1 MKAKLRKAEEDI
13 RQKKKDDDY
22 YRKQADKDTKKIKNL
37 SGELTKLQIAKAK
50 VDKELKVLIVKSNK
64 AKISEGETKS
74 QEVSLDEV
82 EKLRQSL
89 KESGAEAKSAKEQTE
104 KFKKEL
110 EAREGDIRSW
120 KAQIDKLAKG
130 LEESDG
136 RTFTATAFASSR
148 LKKIETL
155 EASQTPPNQPKE
167 TVRDTSGNSA
177 TSQTIIRHCAKS
189 SRRRSD
195 WPLRLPRKLTAE
207 KRLVRNSRVGSAR

>member
-22 YRKQADKDTKKIKNL
+22 YRKQADKDTKKIENL

-120 KAQIDKLAKG
+120 KAEIDKLAKG

-136 RTFTATAFASSR
+136 RTLTATAFASSR

-155 EASQTPPNQPKE
+155 EATQTPPNKPKE
-167 TVRDTSGNSA
+167 TVRNTSENSA
-177 TSQTIIRHCAKS
+177 TSQPIIRHCAKS
-189 SRRRSD
+189 SRRQSD
-195 WPLRLPRKLTAE
+195 WPLRLPR
-207 KRLVRNSRVGSAR
+207 RLKA

>member
-13 RQKKKDDDY
+13 RQKKDDDY
-22 YRKQADKDTKKIKNL
+22 YRKQADKDTKKIENL

-50 VDKELKVLIVKSNK
+50 VDKELKVRIVKSNK

-110 EAREGDIRSW
+110 EAREGDIRS
-120 KAQIDKLAKG
+120 
-130 LEESDG
+130 
-136 RTFTATAFASSR
+136 
-148 LKKIETL
+148 
-155 EASQTPPNQPKE
+155 
-167 TVRDTSGNSA
+167 
-177 TSQTIIRHCAKS
+177 
-189 SRRRSD
+189 
-195 WPLRLPRKLTAE
+195 
-207 KRLVRNSRVGSAR
+207 

>member
-1 MKAKLRKAEEDI
+1 M
-13 RQKKKDDDY
+13 
-22 YRKQADKDTKKIKNL
+22 
-37 SGELTKLQIAKAK
+37 
-50 VDKELKVLIVKSNK
+50 KSNK

-89 KESGAEAKSAKEQTE
+89 KERGAEAKSAKEQTE

-120 KAQIDKLAKG
+120 KAQIDNLAKG

-136 RTFTATAFASSR
+136 RTLTATAFASSR

-167 TVRDTSGNSA
+167 TVRNTSGNSA
-177 TSQTIIRHCAKS
+177 TSQPILRHCAKS
-189 SRRRSD
+189 SRSRND
-195 WPLRLPRKLTAE
+195 WPLRLPRRLTA
-207 KRLVRNSRVGSAR
+207 